1 MSKRVSLGKQR
12 LFASLDHYLGFMKR
26 LASGWRSVPTGEY
39 IIGLAGDRREKF
51 SIQLVTDY
59 ISESKE
65 IVTTYVTMVTTIY
78 PESQTNLLDDWLRE
92 WQTTQER
99 KA

>member
-12 LFASLDHYLGFMKR
+12 LFASLDHHLGLMRRK
-26 LASGWRSVPTGEY
+26 ANGWRSVPTGDY

-51 SIQLVTDY
+51 SIQLVTEY
-59 ISESKE
+59 ISESNE

-78 PESQTNLLDDWLRE
+78 PESQTNLPDGLLRE